1 METGGS
7 VSLTLT
13 ISFSRRVRSEARL
26 DWVEESRAGK
36 EVGAVEL
43 GCEEKE
49 GNCTVFGGHSS
60 SFVVSVLVGARE
72 HICLLKES
80 T

>member
-26 DWVEESRAGK
+26 DWVEESRAGE
-36 EVGAVEL
+36 EVEAVEL

-49 GNCTVFGGHSS
+49 GNCTYLVDTHL
-60 SFVVSVLVGARE
+60 VLL
-72 HICLLKES
+72 CQF
-80 T
+80 